1 MGRQP
6 SYTTKKFIDAIPG
19 TGGIISALA
28 DRVGCSWQTAR
39 KWTREYPTVVDAWDA
54 ERNKVTDKARH
65 NILKAL
71 QAGDIPISKWWLQVM
86 DDEFVPR
93 QKTELTGNDGG
104 PLSVEYIND
113 WRHQAANAAPGTA
126 DGSDESG

>member
-39 KWTREYPTVVDAWDA
+39 KWTREYPTVVMAWEE
-54 ERNKVTDKARH
+54 ERNKVTDRARH

-71 QAGDIPISKWWLQVM
+71 QAGDLQISKWWLQVM

-93 QKTELTGNDGG
+93 QKTEITGHDGG
-104 PLSVEYIND
+104 ALTVELVWPD
-113 WRHQAANAAPGTA
+113 ASKTPPASQ
-126 DGSDESG
+126 